1 MNKNNENKLK
11 TKPSNDK
18 LKKVT
23 KMDSNKTI
31 KEQKE
36 EEDSLTLEQEKQY
49 KEQISKL
56 QKELELEKE
65 KSQLKQIDPSII
77 SSIKIEIANKNK
89 EIKKYA
95 NINTK
100 QRDQLEQLSQE
111 IDNKLNKMNYKAVTR
126 NIHSENKKIN
136 YLNSMGVYNHLKH
149 NSLNNINN
157 INNITPEQKTID
169 NSISAKEKQLK
180 NIMSLIDILKKENEN
195 LKIKIENAKN
205 TEQKF
210 KLIDDKKD
218 QEKQLIT
225 LNLDIKKKKLEL
237 KEHSRCPTIRNELLK
252 KISMLK
258 EEIVLA
264 HEKYVEVQKK
274 YDDLEY
280 KNKLEQQ
287 GLLNSQQIKLNKFG
301 NKTKTKFQ
309 KYIPPKQKPTKIV
322 QEENII
328 DVPPRIGEI
337 FTDKELNA
345 MFNALDKNR
354 TKYDALLKRFNVQ
367 NIYVDS
373 LEARHKLDIKQKLDK
388 INELDEQIEFMNIK
402 KGEYN
407 ANIQIYK
414 KQIAAAQEEKKNY
427 KMKIDSVLE
436 EISRKNKINSRK
448 DNEIRLLQAQLTKF
462 KKYLKN
468 GEFDKIH
475 NEPEIEIKG
484 DEDDTDLEGTND
496 GMKDSTAKTGF
507 YENKENN
514 MNNVKVNNNNNNDA
528 NEEQEE
534 NDEYNSKNEEQDNGK
549 EIFVSNE
556 GTNTDAIM

>member
-1 MNKNNENKLK
+1 MDKNSDNKSKSK
-11 TKPSNDK
+11 VSNDK
-18 LKKVT
+18 LRKI
-23 KMDSNKTI
+23 KTGTNNTI
-31 KEQKE
+31 RELNNE
-36 EEDSLTLEQEKQY
+36 DDSLTMEQENQY
-49 KEQISKL
+49 KEQITQL
-56 QKELELEKE
+56 QKELEIEKE
-65 KSQLKQIDPSII
+65 KSQSKQIDPSLI
-77 SSIKIEIANKNK
+77 SSLKNEIANKNK

-111 IDNKLNKMNYKAVTR
+111 IDNKLNT
-126 NIHSENKKIN
+126 
-136 YLNSMGVYNHLKH
+136 
-149 NSLNNINN
+149 
-157 INNITPEQKTID
+157 EQKTID

-180 NIMSLIDILKKENEN
+180 NIMSLIEILKKENEN

-218 QEKQLIT
+218 QEKQLIN
-225 LNLDIKKKKLEL
+225 LNFDIKKKKMEL
-237 KEHSRCPTIRNELLK
+237 KEHSRCPTIKAELLK

-264 HEKYVEVQKK
+264 HEKLVEVQKK
-274 YDDLEY
+274 YDELEN

-287 GLLNSQQIKLNKFG
+287 GLFNSKGEKLNKFG

-309 KYIPPKQKPTKIV
+309 KYVVPKQKPAKVI
-322 QEENII
+322 QEESII
-328 DVPPRIGEI
+328 DVPPKIGEI

-388 INELDEQIEFMNIK
+388 INELDEQIEFMSIK

-414 KQIAAAQEEKKNY
+414 KQILAAQEEKKNY
-427 KMKIDSVLE
+427 KTKIDAVLE
-436 EISRKNKINSRK
+436 EISKKTKINSRK
-448 DNEIRLLQAQLTKF
+448 DNEIKQLQAQLAKF

-484 DEDDTDLEGTND
+484 DEDDTENEGSNEAPVE
-496 GMKDSTAKTGF
+496 STAKTGF
-507 YENKENN
+507 YDNKENN
-514 MNNVKVNNNNNNDA
+514 LNNIKVKNNNET

-534 NDEYNSKNEEQDNGK
+534 NDDNNPKDDDTDNNK
-549 EIFVSNE
+549 EVIVGDA
-556 GTNTDAIM
+556 GTNTDALV

>member
-1 MNKNNENKLK
+1 MDKNNDNKSK
-11 TKPSNDK
+11 SKVSNDK
-18 LKKVT
+18 LRKIKAGT
-23 KMDSNKTI
+23 NNTI
-31 KEQKE
+31 RELNNE
-36 EEDSLTLEQEKQY
+36 DDSLTMEQENQY
-49 KEQISKL
+49 KEQITQL
-56 QKELELEKE
+56 QKELEIEKE
-65 KSQLKQIDPSII
+65 KSQSKQIDPSLI
-77 SSIKIEIANKNK
+77 SSLKNEIANKNK

-126 NIHSENKKIN
+126 NFQSENKKIN
-136 YLNSMGVYNHLKH
+136 YLNTGVYNHFKH
-149 NSLNNINN
+149 NSVNNSN
-157 INNITPEQKTID
+157 TEQKTID

-180 NIMSLIDILKKENEN
+180 NIMSLIEILKKENEN

-218 QEKQLIT
+218 QEKQLIN
-225 LNLDIKKKKLEL
+225 LNFDIKKKKMEL
-237 KEHSRCPTIRNELLK
+237 KEHSRCPTIKAELLK

-264 HEKYVEVQKK
+264 HEKLVEVQKK
-274 YDDLEY
+274 YDELEN
-280 KNKLEQQ
+280 KNRLEQQ
-287 GLLNSQQIKLNKFG
+287 GLFNSKGEKLNKFG

-309 KYIPPKQKPTKIV
+309 KYVVPKQKPAKVI
-322 QEENII
+322 QEESII
-328 DVPPRIGEI
+328 DVPPKIGEI

-388 INELDEQIEFMNIK
+388 INELDEQIEFMSIK

-414 KQIAAAQEEKKNY
+414 KQILAAQEEKKNY
-427 KMKIDSVLE
+427 KTKIDAVLE
-436 EISRKNKINSRK
+436 EISKKNKINSRK
-448 DNEIRLLQAQLTKF
+448 DNEIKQLQAQLAKF

-484 DEDDTDLEGTND
+484 DEDDTENEGSNEAPVE
-496 GMKDSTAKTGF
+496 STAKTGF
-507 YENKENN
+507 YDNKENN
-514 MNNVKVNNNNNNDA
+514 LNNIKVKNNNET

-534 NDEYNSKNEEQDNGK
+534 NDDNNPKDDDTDNNK
-549 EIFVSNE
+549 EVIVGDA
-556 GTNTDAIM
+556 GTNTDALV

>member
-1 MNKNNENKLK
+1 MDKNSDNKSKSK
-11 TKPSNDK
+11 VSNDK
-18 LKKVT
+18 LRKI
-23 KMDSNKTI
+23 KTGTNNTI
-31 KEQKE
+31 RELNNE
-36 EEDSLTLEQEKQY
+36 DDSLTMEQENQY
-49 KEQISKL
+49 KEQITQL
-56 QKELELEKE
+56 QKELEIEE
-65 KSQLKQIDPSII
+65 GKSQSKQIDPSLI
-77 SSIKIEIANKNK
+77 SSLKNEIANKNK

-126 NIHSENKKIN
+126 NFQSENKKIN
-136 YLNSMGVYNHLKH
+136 YLNTGVYNHFKH
-149 NSLNNINN
+149 NSVNNSN
-157 INNITPEQKTID
+157 TEQKTID

-180 NIMSLIDILKKENEN
+180 NIMSLIEILKKENEN

-218 QEKQLIT
+218 QEKQLIN
-225 LNLDIKKKKLEL
+225 LNFDIKKKKMEL
-237 KEHSRCPTIRNELLK
+237 KEHLRCPTIKAELLK

-264 HEKYVEVQKK
+264 HEKLVEVQKK
-274 YDDLEY
+274 YDELEN

-287 GLLNSQQIKLNKFG
+287 GLFNSKGEKLNKFG
-301 NKTKTKFQ
+301 NKTKAKFQ
-309 KYIPPKQKPTKIV
+309 KYVVPKQKPAKVI
-322 QEENII
+322 QEESII
-328 DVPPRIGEI
+328 DVPPKIGEI

-388 INELDEQIEFMNIK
+388 INELDEQIEFMSIK

-414 KQIAAAQEEKKNY
+414 KQILAAQEEKKNY
-427 KMKIDSVLE
+427 KTKIDAVLE
-436 EISRKNKINSRK
+436 EISKKNKINSRK
-448 DNEIRLLQAQLTKF
+448 DNEIKQLQAQLAKF

-484 DEDDTDLEGTND
+484 DEDDTENEGSNEAPVE
-496 GMKDSTAKTGF
+496 STAKTGF
-507 YENKENN
+507 YDNKENN
-514 MNNVKVNNNNNNDA
+514 LNNIKVKNNNET

-534 NDEYNSKNEEQDNGK
+534 NDDNNPKDDDTDNNK
-549 EIFVSNE
+549 EVIVGDA
-556 GTNTDAIM
+556 GTNTDALV

>member
-1 MNKNNENKLK
+1 MDKNNDNKSK
-11 TKPSNDK
+11 SKVSNDK
-18 LKKVT
+18 LRKIKAGT
-23 KMDSNKTI
+23 NNTI
-31 KEQKE
+31 RELNNE
-36 EEDSLTLEQEKQY
+36 DDSLTMEQENQY
-49 KEQISKL
+49 KEQITQL
-56 QKELELEKE
+56 QKELEIEKE
-65 KSQLKQIDPSII
+65 KSQSKQIDPSLI
-77 SSIKIEIANKNK
+77 SSLKNEIAIKNK

-126 NIHSENKKIN
+126 NFQSENKKIN
-136 YLNSMGVYNHLKH
+136 YLSSAGVYNHFKH
-149 NSLNNINN
+149 NSVNNSN
-157 INNITPEQKTID
+157 TEQKTID

-180 NIMSLIDILKKENEN
+180 NIMSLIEILKKENEN

-218 QEKQLIT
+218 QEKQLIN
-225 LNLDIKKKKLEL
+225 LNFDIKKKKMEL
-237 KEHSRCPTIRNELLK
+237 KEHLRCPTIKAELLK

-264 HEKYVEVQKK
+264 HEKLVEVQKK
-274 YDDLEY
+274 YDELEN

-287 GLLNSQQIKLNKFG
+287 GLFNSKGEKLNKFG

-309 KYIPPKQKPTKIV
+309 KYVVPKQKPAKVI
-322 QEENII
+322 QEESII
-328 DVPPRIGEI
+328 DVPPKIGEI

-388 INELDEQIEFMNIK
+388 INELDEQIEFMSIK

-414 KQIAAAQEEKKNY
+414 KQILAAQEEKKNY
-427 KMKIDSVLE
+427 KTKIDAVLE
-436 EISRKNKINSRK
+436 EISKKNKINSRK
-448 DNEIRLLQAQLTKF
+448 DNEIKQLQAQLAKF

-484 DEDDTDLEGTND
+484 DEDDTENEGSNEAPVE
-496 GMKDSTAKTGF
+496 STAKTGF
-507 YENKENN
+507 YDNKENN
-514 MNNVKVNNNNNNDA
+514 LNNIKVKNNNET

-534 NDEYNSKNEEQDNGK
+534 NDDNNPKDDDTDNNK
-549 EIFVSNE
+549 EVIVGDA
-556 GTNTDAIM
+556 GTNTDALV

>member
-1 MNKNNENKLK
+1 MDKNSDSKSKSKVSNNKLRKIKTGTNNTIREQNNE
-11 TKPSNDK
+11 D
-18 LKKVT
+18 
-23 KMDSNKTI
+23 
-31 KEQKE
+31 
-36 EEDSLTLEQEKQY
+36 DSLTMEQENQY
-49 KEQISKL
+49 KEQITQL
-56 QKELELEKE
+56 QKELEIEKE
-65 KSQLKQIDPSII
+65 KSQSKQIDSSLI
-77 SSIKIEIANKNK
+77 SSLKNEIANKNK

-126 NIHSENKKIN
+126 NFQSENKKIN
-136 YLNSMGVYNHLKH
+136 YLNTGVYNHFKH
-149 NSLNNINN
+149 NSVNNSN
-157 INNITPEQKTID
+157 TEQKTID

-180 NIMSLIDILKKENEN
+180 NIMSLIEILKKENEN

-218 QEKQLIT
+218 QEKQLIN
-225 LNLDIKKKKLEL
+225 LNFDIKKKKMEL
-237 KEHSRCPTIRNELLK
+237 KEHSRCPTIKAELLK

-264 HEKYVEVQKK
+264 HEKLVEVQKK
-274 YDDLEY
+274 YDELEN

-287 GLLNSQQIKLNKFG
+287 GLFNSKGEKLNKFG

-309 KYIPPKQKPTKIV
+309 KYVVPKQKPAKVI
-322 QEENII
+322 QEESII
-328 DVPPRIGEI
+328 DVPPKIGEI

-388 INELDEQIEFMNIK
+388 INELDEQIEFMSIK

-414 KQIAAAQEEKKNY
+414 KQILAAQEEKKNY
-427 KMKIDSVLE
+427 KMKIDAVLE
-436 EISRKNKINSRK
+436 EISKKNKINSRK
-448 DNEIRLLQAQLTKF
+448 DNEIKQLQAQLAKF

-484 DEDDTDLEGTND
+484 DEDDTENEGSNEAPVE
-496 GMKDSTAKTGF
+496 STAKTGF
-507 YENKENN
+507 YDNKENN
-514 MNNVKVNNNNNNDA
+514 LNNIKVKNNNET

-534 NDEYNSKNEEQDNGK
+534 NDDNNPKDDDTDNNK
-549 EIFVSNE
+549 EVIVGDA
-556 GTNTDAIM
+556 GTNTDALV

>member
-1 MNKNNENKLK
+1 MDKNNDNKSK
-11 TKPSNDK
+11 SKVSNDK
-18 LKKVT
+18 LRKIKAGT
-23 KMDSNKTI
+23 NNTI
-31 KEQKE
+31 RELNNE
-36 EEDSLTLEQEKQY
+36 DDSLTMEQENQY
-49 KEQISKL
+49 KEQITQL
-56 QKELELEKE
+56 QKELEIEKE
-65 KSQLKQIDPSII
+65 KSQSKQIDPSLI
-77 SSIKIEIANKNK
+77 SSLKNEIANKNK

-111 IDNKLNKMNYKAVTR
+111 IDNKLNKINYKAVTR
-126 NIHSENKKIN
+126 NFQNENKKIN
-136 YLNSMGVYNHLKH
+136 YLSSAGVYNHFKH
-149 NSLNNINN
+149 NSVNNSN
-157 INNITPEQKTID
+157 TEQKTID

-180 NIMSLIDILKKENEN
+180 NIMSLIEILKKENEN

-218 QEKQLIT
+218 QEKQLIN
-225 LNLDIKKKKLEL
+225 LNFDIKKKKMEL
-237 KEHSRCPTIRNELLK
+237 KEHLRCPTIKAELLK

-264 HEKYVEVQKK
+264 HEKLVEVQKK
-274 YDDLEY
+274 YDELEN

-287 GLLNSQQIKLNKFG
+287 GLFNSKGEKLNKFG

-309 KYIPPKQKPTKIV
+309 KYVVPKQKPAKVI
-322 QEENII
+322 QEESII
-328 DVPPRIGEI
+328 DVPPKIGEI

-388 INELDEQIEFMNIK
+388 INELDEQIEFMSIK

-414 KQIAAAQEEKKNY
+414 KQILAAQEEKKNY
-427 KMKIDSVLE
+427 KMKIDAVLE
-436 EISRKNKINSRK
+436 EISKKNKINSRK
-448 DNEIRLLQAQLTKF
+448 DNEIKQLQAQLAKF

-484 DEDDTDLEGTND
+484 DEDDTENEGSNEAPVE
-496 GMKDSTAKTGF
+496 STAKTGF
-507 YENKENN
+507 YDNKENN
-514 MNNVKVNNNNNNDA
+514 LNNIKVKNNNET

-534 NDEYNSKNEEQDNGK
+534 NDDNNPKDDDTDNNK
-549 EIFVSNE
+549 EVIVGDA
-556 GTNTDAIM
+556 GTNTDALV

>member
-1 MNKNNENKLK
+1 MDKNNDNKSK
-11 TKPSNDK
+11 SKVSNDK
-18 LKKVT
+18 LRKIKAGT
-23 KMDSNKTI
+23 NNTI
-31 KEQKE
+31 REQNNE
-36 EEDSLTLEQEKQY
+36 DDSLTMEQENQY
-49 KEQISKL
+49 KEQITQL
-56 QKELELEKE
+56 QKELEIEKE
-65 KSQLKQIDPSII
+65 KSQSKQIDPSLI
-77 SSIKIEIANKNK
+77 SSLKNEIANKNK

-126 NIHSENKKIN
+126 NFQNENKKIN
-136 YLNSMGVYNHLKH
+136 YLSSAGVYNHFKH
-149 NSLNNINN
+149 NSVNNSN
-157 INNITPEQKTID
+157 TEQKTID

-180 NIMSLIDILKKENEN
+180 NIMSLIEILKKENEN

-218 QEKQLIT
+218 QEKQLIN
-225 LNLDIKKKKLEL
+225 LNFDIKKKKMEL
-237 KEHSRCPTIRNELLK
+237 KEHSRCPTIKAELLK

-264 HEKYVEVQKK
+264 HEKLVEVQKK
-274 YDDLEY
+274 YDELEN

-287 GLLNSQQIKLNKFG
+287 GLFNSKGEKLNKFG

-309 KYIPPKQKPTKIV
+309 KYVVPKQKPAKVI
-322 QEENII
+322 QEESII
-328 DVPPRIGEI
+328 DVPPKIGEI

-388 INELDEQIEFMNIK
+388 INELDEQIEFMSIK

-414 KQIAAAQEEKKNY
+414 KQILAAQEEKKNY
-427 KMKIDSVLE
+427 KTKIDAVLE
-436 EISRKNKINSRK
+436 EISKKNKINSRK
-448 DNEIRLLQAQLTKF
+448 DNEIKQLQAQLAKF

-484 DEDDTDLEGTND
+484 DEDDTENEGSNEAPVE
-496 GMKDSTAKTGF
+496 STAKTGF
-507 YENKENN
+507 YDNKENN
-514 MNNVKVNNNNNNDA
+514 LNNIKVKNNNET

-534 NDEYNSKNEEQDNGK
+534 NDDNNPKDDDTDNNK
-549 EIFVSNE
+549 EVIVGDA
-556 GTNTDAIM
+556 GTNTDALV

>member
-1 MNKNNENKLK
+1 MDKNSDNKSKSK
-11 TKPSNDK
+11 VSNDK
-18 LKKVT
+18 LRKI
-23 KMDSNKTI
+23 KTGTNNTI
-31 KEQKE
+31 RELNNE
-36 EEDSLTLEQEKQY
+36 DDSLTMEQENQY
-49 KEQISKL
+49 KEQITQL
-56 QKELELEKE
+56 QKELEIEKE
-65 KSQLKQIDPSII
+65 KSQSKQIDPSLI
-77 SSIKIEIANKNK
+77 SSLKNEIANKNK

-111 IDNKLNKMNYKAVTR
+111 IDNKLNKINYKAVTR
-126 NIHSENKKIN
+126 NFQSENKKIN
-136 YLNSMGVYNHLKH
+136 YLSSAGVYNHFKH
-149 NSLNNINN
+149 NSVNNSN
-157 INNITPEQKTID
+157 TEQKTID

-180 NIMSLIDILKKENEN
+180 NIMSLIEILKKENEN

-218 QEKQLIT
+218 QEKQLIN
-225 LNLDIKKKKLEL
+225 LNFDIKKKKMEL
-237 KEHSRCPTIRNELLK
+237 KEHSRCPTIKAELLK

-264 HEKYVEVQKK
+264 HEKLVEVQKK
-274 YDDLEY
+274 YDELEN

-287 GLLNSQQIKLNKFG
+287 GLFNSKGEKLNKFG

-309 KYIPPKQKPTKIV
+309 KYVVPKQKPAKVI
-322 QEENII
+322 QEESII
-328 DVPPRIGEI
+328 DVPPKIGEI

-388 INELDEQIEFMNIK
+388 INELDEQIEFMSIK

-414 KQIAAAQEEKKNY
+414 KQILAAQEEKKNY
-427 KMKIDSVLE
+427 KMKIDAVLE
-436 EISRKNKINSRK
+436 EISKKNKINSRK
-448 DNEIRLLQAQLTKF
+448 DNEIKQLQAQLAKF

-484 DEDDTDLEGTND
+484 DEDDTENEGSNEAPVE
-496 GMKDSTAKTGF
+496 STAKTGF
-507 YENKENN
+507 YDNKENN
-514 MNNVKVNNNNNNDA
+514 LNNIKVKNNNET

-534 NDEYNSKNEEQDNGK
+534 NDDNNPKDDDTDNNK
-549 EIFVSNE
+549 EVIVGDA
-556 GTNTDAIM
+556 GTNTDALV

>member
-1 MNKNNENKLK
+1 MDKNSDSKSK
-11 TKPSNDK
+11 SKVSNDK
-18 LKKVT
+18 LRKI
-23 KMDSNKTI
+23 KTGTNNTI
-31 KEQKE
+31 RELNNE
-36 EEDSLTLEQEKQY
+36 DDSLTMEQENQY
-49 KEQISKL
+49 KEQITQL
-56 QKELELEKE
+56 QKELEIEKE
-65 KSQLKQIDPSII
+65 KSQSKQIDPSLI
-77 SSIKIEIANKNK
+77 SSLKNEIANKNK

-126 NIHSENKKIN
+126 NFQSENKKIN
-136 YLNSMGVYNHLKH
+136 YLSSAGVYNHFKH
-149 NSLNNINN
+149 NSVNNSN
-157 INNITPEQKTID
+157 TEQKTID

-180 NIMSLIDILKKENEN
+180 NIMSLIEILKKENEN

-218 QEKQLIT
+218 QEKQLIN
-225 LNLDIKKKKLEL
+225 LNFDIKKKKMEL
-237 KEHSRCPTIRNELLK
+237 KEHSRCPTIKAELLK

-264 HEKYVEVQKK
+264 HEKLVEVQKK
-274 YDDLEY
+274 YDELEN

-287 GLLNSQQIKLNKFG
+287 GLFNSKGEKLNKFG

-309 KYIPPKQKPTKIV
+309 KYVVPKQKPAKVI
-322 QEENII
+322 QEESII
-328 DVPPRIGEI
+328 DVPPKIGEI

-388 INELDEQIEFMNIK
+388 INELDEQIEFMSIK

-414 KQIAAAQEEKKNY
+414 KQILAAQEEKKNY
-427 KMKIDSVLE
+427 KTKIDAVLE
-436 EISRKNKINSRK
+436 EISKKNKINSRK
-448 DNEIRLLQAQLTKF
+448 DNEIKQLQAQLAKF

-484 DEDDTDLEGTND
+484 DEDDTENEGSNEAPVE
-496 GMKDSTAKTGF
+496 STAKTGF
-507 YENKENN
+507 YDNKENN
-514 MNNVKVNNNNNNDA
+514 LNNIKVKNNNET

-534 NDEYNSKNEEQDNGK
+534 NDDNNPKDDDTDNNK
-549 EIFVSNE
+549 EVIVGDA
-556 GTNTDAIM
+556 GTNTDALV

>member
-1 MNKNNENKLK
+1 MDKNSENKNKSK
-11 TKPSNDK
+11 SSNDK
-18 LKKVT
+18 LRNISKIR
-23 KMDSNKTI
+23 SNNTI
-31 KEQKE
+31 REQKE
-36 EEDSLTLEQEKQY
+36 EEDSLTLEQENQY
-49 KEQISKL
+49 KEQISQL
-56 QKELELEKE
+56 QKELEIEKE
-65 KSQLKQIDPSII
+65 KSQSKQIDPSVI

-89 EIKKYA
+89 EIRKYA

-126 NIHSENKKIN
+126 NIQSENKKIN
-136 YLNSMGVYNHLKH
+136 YLNNLGVYNHIKH
-149 NSLNNINN
+149 NSVNNINN
-157 INNITPEQKTID
+157 TNQEQKAID
-169 NSISAKEKQLK
+169 NNISAKEKQLK
-180 NIMSLIDILKKENEN
+180 NIMSLIEILKKENEN

-218 QEKQLIT
+218 QEKQLVN
-225 LNLDIKKKKLEL
+225 LNLDIKKKKMEL

-264 HEKYVEVQKK
+264 HEKLVEVQKK
-274 YDDLEY
+274 YDDLEN

-287 GLLNSQQIKLNKFG
+287 GLLNSQAIKINKFG

-354 TKYDALLKRFNVQ
+354 AKYDALLKRFNVQ

-414 KQIAAAQEEKKNY
+414 KQISAAQKEKKNY

-484 DEDDTDLEGTND
+484 DEDDTELEGSND
-496 GMKDSTAKTGF
+496 VKDSTAKTGF

-514 MNNVKVNNNNNNDA
+514 MNNVKVKNNNNDT

-534 NDEYNSKNEEQDNGK
+534 NDEYNSKDEEQDNGK

>member
-1 MNKNNENKLK
+1 MDKNNDNKSK
-11 TKPSNDK
+11 SKVSNDK
-18 LKKVT
+18 LRKI
-23 KMDSNKTI
+23 KTGTNNTI
-31 KEQKE
+31 RELNNE
-36 EEDSLTLEQEKQY
+36 DDSLTMEQENQY
-49 KEQISKL
+49 KEQITQL
-56 QKELELEKE
+56 QKELEIEKE
-65 KSQLKQIDPSII
+65 KSQSKQIDPSLI
-77 SSIKIEIANKNK
+77 SSLKNEIANKNK

-126 NIHSENKKIN
+126 NFQSENKKIN
-136 YLNSMGVYNHLKH
+136 YLSSAGVYNHFKH
-149 NSLNNINN
+149 NSVNNSN
-157 INNITPEQKTID
+157 TEQKTID

-180 NIMSLIDILKKENEN
+180 NIMSLIEILKKENEN

-218 QEKQLIT
+218 QEKQLIN
-225 LNLDIKKKKLEL
+225 LNFDIKKKKMEL
-237 KEHSRCPTIRNELLK
+237 KEHSRCPTIKAELLK

-264 HEKYVEVQKK
+264 HEKLVEVQKK
-274 YDDLEY
+274 YDELEN
-280 KNKLEQQ
+280 KNRLEQQ
-287 GLLNSQQIKLNKFG
+287 GLFNSKGEKLNKFG

-309 KYIPPKQKPTKIV
+309 KYVVPKQKPAKVI
-322 QEENII
+322 QEESII
-328 DVPPRIGEI
+328 DVPPKIGEI

-388 INELDEQIEFMNIK
+388 INELDEQIEFMSIK

-414 KQIAAAQEEKKNY
+414 KQILAAQEEKKNY
-427 KMKIDSVLE
+427 KTKIDAVLE
-436 EISRKNKINSRK
+436 EISKKNKINSRK
-448 DNEIRLLQAQLTKF
+448 DNEIKQLQAQLAKF

-484 DEDDTDLEGTND
+484 DEDDTENEGSNEAPVE
-496 GMKDSTAKTGF
+496 STAKTGF
-507 YENKENN
+507 YDNKENN
-514 MNNVKVNNNNNNDA
+514 LNNIKVKNNNET

-534 NDEYNSKNEEQDNGK
+534 NDDNNPKDDDTDNNK
-549 EIFVSNE
+549 EVIVGDA
-556 GTNTDAIM
+556 GTNTDALV

>member
-1 MNKNNENKLK
+1 MDKNNENKSK
-11 TKPSNDK
+11 TKSSNDK
-18 LKKVT
+18 IRKIAKIE
-23 KMDSNKTI
+23 SNKTI
-31 KEQKE
+31 REQKE
-36 EEDSLTLEQEKQY
+36 EDDSLTLEQENQY
-49 KEQISKL
+49 KEQISQL
-56 QKELELEKE
+56 QKELEIEKE
-65 KSQLKQIDPSII
+65 KSQSKQIDPSVI

-126 NIHSENKKIN
+126 NIQSENKKIN
-136 YLNSMGVYNHLKH
+136 YLNSISVYNHIKH
-149 NSLNNINN
+149 NSINN
-157 INNITPEQKTID
+157 INNITQEQKTID

-180 NIMSLIDILKKENEN
+180 NIMSLIEILKKENEN

-218 QEKQLIT
+218 QEKQLAN

-264 HEKYVEVQKK
+264 HEKLVEVQKK
-274 YDDLEY
+274 YDDLEN

-354 TKYDALLKRFNVQ
+354 AKYDALLKRFNVQ

-484 DEDDTDLEGTND
+484 DDDDTELEGSND
-496 GMKDSTAKTGF
+496 GVKDSTAKTGF

-514 MNNVKVNNNNNNDA
+514 MNNVKVKNNNNDT
-528 NEEQEE
+528 
-534 NDEYNSKNEEQDNGK
+534 NEEQDNGK

>member
-1 MNKNNENKLK
+1 MDKNNDNKSK
-11 TKPSNDK
+11 SKVSNDK
-18 LKKVT
+18 LRKIKAGT
-23 KMDSNKTI
+23 NNTI
-31 KEQKE
+31 RELNNE
-36 EEDSLTLEQEKQY
+36 DDSLTMEQENQY
-49 KEQISKL
+49 KEQITQL
-56 QKELELEKE
+56 QKELEIEKE
-65 KSQLKQIDPSII
+65 KSQSKQIDPSLI
-77 SSIKIEIANKNK
+77 SSLKNEIANKNK

-111 IDNKLNKMNYKAVTR
+111 IDNKLNKINYKAVTR
-126 NIHSENKKIN
+126 NFQNENKKIN
-136 YLNSMGVYNHLKH
+136 YLSSAGVYNHFKH
-149 NSLNNINN
+149 NSVNNSN
-157 INNITPEQKTID
+157 TEQKTID

-180 NIMSLIDILKKENEN
+180 NIMSLIEILKKENEN

-218 QEKQLIT
+218 QEKQLIN
-225 LNLDIKKKKLEL
+225 LNFDIKKKKMEL
-237 KEHSRCPTIRNELLK
+237 KEHSRCPTIKAELLK

-264 HEKYVEVQKK
+264 HEKLVEVQKK
-274 YDDLEY
+274 YDELKN

-287 GLLNSQQIKLNKFG
+287 GLFNSKGEKLNKFG

-309 KYIPPKQKPTKIV
+309 RYVVPKQKPAKVI
-322 QEENII
+322 QEESII
-328 DVPPRIGEI
+328 DVPPKIGEI

-414 KQIAAAQEEKKNY
+414 KQILAAQEEKKNY
-427 KMKIDSVLE
+427 KTKIDAVLE
-436 EISRKNKINSRK
+436 EISKKNKINSRK
-448 DNEIRLLQAQLTKF
+448 DNEIKQLQAQLAKF

-484 DEDDTDLEGTND
+484 DEDDTENEGSNEAPVE
-496 GMKDSTAKTGF
+496 STAKTGF
-507 YENKENN
+507 YDNKENN
-514 MNNVKVNNNNNNDA
+514 LNNIKVKNNNET

-534 NDEYNSKNEEQDNGK
+534 NDDNNPKDDDTDNNK
-549 EIFVSNE
+549 EVIVGDA
-556 GTNTDAIM
+556 GTNTDALV

>member
-1 MNKNNENKLK
+1 MDKNNDNKSK
-11 TKPSNDK
+11 SKVSNDK
-18 LKKVT
+18 LRKI
-23 KMDSNKTI
+23 KTGTNNTI
-31 KEQKE
+31 RELNNE
-36 EEDSLTLEQEKQY
+36 DDSLTMEQENQY
-49 KEQISKL
+49 KEQITQL
-56 QKELELEKE
+56 QKELEIEKE
-65 KSQLKQIDPSII
+65 KSQSKQIDSSLI
-77 SSIKIEIANKNK
+77 SSLKNEIANKNK

-126 NIHSENKKIN
+126 NFQSENKKIN
-136 YLNSMGVYNHLKH
+136 YLSSAGVYNHFKH
-149 NSLNNINN
+149 NSVNNSN
-157 INNITPEQKTID
+157 TEQKTID

-180 NIMSLIDILKKENEN
+180 NIMSLIEILKKENEN

-218 QEKQLIT
+218 QEKQLIN
-225 LNLDIKKKKLEL
+225 LNFDIKKKKMEL
-237 KEHSRCPTIRNELLK
+237 KEHSRCPTIKAELLK

-264 HEKYVEVQKK
+264 HEKLVEVQKK
-274 YDDLEY
+274 YDELKN

-287 GLLNSQQIKLNKFG
+287 GLFNSKGEKLNKFG

-309 KYIPPKQKPTKIV
+309 KYVVPKQKPAKVI
-322 QEENII
+322 QEESII
-328 DVPPRIGEI
+328 DVPPKIGEI

-388 INELDEQIEFMNIK
+388 INELDEQIEFMSIK

-414 KQIAAAQEEKKNY
+414 KQILAAQEEKKNY
-427 KMKIDSVLE
+427 KAKIDAVLE
-436 EISRKNKINSRK
+436 EISKKNKINSRK
-448 DNEIRLLQAQLTKF
+448 DNEIKQLQAQLAKF

-484 DEDDTDLEGTND
+484 DEDDTENEGSNEAPVE
-496 GMKDSTAKTGF
+496 STAKTGF
-507 YENKENN
+507 YDNKENN
-514 MNNVKVNNNNNNDA
+514 LNNIKVKNNNET

-534 NDEYNSKNEEQDNGK
+534 NDDNNPKDDDTDNNK
-549 EIFVSNE
+549 EVIVGDA
-556 GTNTDAIM
+556 GTNTDALV

>member
-1 MNKNNENKLK
+1 MDKNSDSKSK
-11 TKPSNDK
+11 SKVSNDK
-18 LKKVT
+18 LRKIKAGT
-23 KMDSNKTI
+23 NNTI
-31 KEQKE
+31 RELNNE
-36 EEDSLTLEQEKQY
+36 DDSLTMEQENQY
-49 KEQISKL
+49 KEQITQL
-56 QKELELEKE
+56 QKELEIEKE
-65 KSQLKQIDPSII
+65 KSQSKQIDPSLI
-77 SSIKIEIANKNK
+77 SSLKNEIANKNK

-126 NIHSENKKIN
+126 NFQSENKKIN
-136 YLNSMGVYNHLKH
+136 YLSSAGVYNHFKH
-149 NSLNNINN
+149 NSVNNSN
-157 INNITPEQKTID
+157 TEQKTID

-180 NIMSLIDILKKENEN
+180 NIMSLIEILKKENEN

-218 QEKQLIT
+218 QEKQLAN

-264 HEKYVEVQKK
+264 HEKLVEVQKK
-274 YDDLEY
+274 YDELKN

-287 GLLNSQQIKLNKFG
+287 GLFNSKGEKLNKFG

-309 KYIPPKQKPTKIV
+309 KYVVPKQKPAKVI
-322 QEENII
+322 QEESII
-328 DVPPRIGEI
+328 DVPPKIGEI

-388 INELDEQIEFMNIK
+388 INELDEQIEFMSIK

-414 KQIAAAQEEKKNY
+414 KQILAAQEEKKNY
-427 KMKIDSVLE
+427 KMKIDAVLE
-436 EISRKNKINSRK
+436 EISKKNKINSRK
-448 DNEIRLLQAQLTKF
+448 DNEIKQLQAQLAKF

-484 DEDDTDLEGTND
+484 DEDDTENEGSNEAPVE
-496 GMKDSTAKTGF
+496 STAKTGF
-507 YENKENN
+507 YDNKENN
-514 MNNVKVNNNNNNDA
+514 LNNIKVKNNNET

-534 NDEYNSKNEEQDNGK
+534 NDDNNPKDDDTDNNK
-549 EIFVSNE
+549 EVIVGDA
-556 GTNTDAIM
+556 GTNTDALV

>member
-1 MNKNNENKLK
+1 MDKNNDNKS
-11 TKPSNDK
+11 KPKASNDK
-18 LKKVT
+18 LKNMAKIV
-23 KMDSNKTI
+23 SNKAI
-31 KEQKE
+31 KEQNE
-36 EEDSLTLEQEKQY
+36 EESLTIEQENQY
-49 KEQISKL
+49 KEKISKL
-56 QKELELEKE
+56 QKELEIEKE
-65 KSQLKQIDPSII
+65 KSHARQVDPSLIA
-77 SSIKIEIANKNK
+77 SIKNEIAIKNK

-111 IDNKLNKMNYKAVTR
+111 IDIKLNKMNYKAVTR
-126 NIHSENKKIN
+126 NIKSENKKIN
-136 YLNSMGVYNHLKH
+136 YLNNISVYNHSKH
-149 NSLNNINN
+149 NSINN
-157 INNITPEQKTID
+157 TSQEQKTID
-169 NSISAKEKQLK
+169 NNISAKEKQLK
-180 NIMSLIDILKKENEN
+180 NIMSLIEILKKENEN
-195 LKIKIENAKN
+195 LRIKIENAKN

-218 QEKQLIT
+218 QEKQLAN

-237 KEHSRCPTIRNELLK
+237 KEHSRCPTIKTELLK

-264 HEKYVEVQKK
+264 HEKLVEMQKK
-274 YDDLEY
+274 YDNLEN

-287 GLLNSQQIKLNKFG
+287 GLLNSQPIKLSKFG
-301 NKTKTKFQ
+301 NKTKFQ
-309 KYIPPKQKPTKIV
+309 KYIVPKQKPAKIV
-322 QEENII
+322 QEENTI

-354 TKYDALLKRFNVQ
+354 VKYDALLKRFNVQ

-388 INELDEQIEFMNIK
+388 INELDEQIEFMSIK

-407 ANIQIYK
+407 ANIQLYK
-414 KQIAAAQEEKKNY
+414 KQISAAQEEKKNY

-436 EISRKNKINSRK
+436 EISRKKKINSRK
-448 DNEIRLLQAQLTKF
+448 DNEIRLLQAQLIKF

-484 DEDDTDLEGTND
+484 DEDDTELEGSNE
-496 GMKDSTAKTGF
+496 GIKESTAKTGF

-514 MNNVKVNNNNNNDA
+514 INNVKVENNNNET

-534 NDEYNSKNEEQDNGK
+534 DEDNNSKDEEQDNGK
-549 EIFVSNE
+549 EVFVSNE
-556 GTNTDAIM
+556 GTNTEQ

>member
-1 MNKNNENKLK
+1 MDKNSDNKSKSK
-11 TKPSNDK
+11 VSNDK
-18 LKKVT
+18 LRKIKAGT
-23 KMDSNKTI
+23 NNTI
-31 KEQKE
+31 RELNNE
-36 EEDSLTLEQEKQY
+36 DDSLTMEQENQY
-49 KEQISKL
+49 KEQITQL
-56 QKELELEKE
+56 QKELEIEKE
-65 KSQLKQIDPSII
+65 KSQSKQIDPSLI
-77 SSIKIEIANKNK
+77 SSLKNEIANKNK

-111 IDNKLNKMNYKAVTR
+111 IDNKLNKINYKAVTR
-126 NIHSENKKIN
+126 NFQSENKKIN
-136 YLNSMGVYNHLKH
+136 YLSSAGVYNHFKH
-149 NSLNNINN
+149 NSINN
-157 INNITPEQKTID
+157 SNTEQKTID

-180 NIMSLIDILKKENEN
+180 NIMSLIEILKKENEN

-218 QEKQLIT
+218 QEKQLIN
-225 LNLDIKKKKLEL
+225 LNFDIKKKKMEL
-237 KEHSRCPTIRNELLK
+237 KEHSRCPTIKAELLK

-264 HEKYVEVQKK
+264 HEKLVEVQKK
-274 YDDLEY
+274 YDELEN

-287 GLLNSQQIKLNKFG
+287 GLFNSKGEKLNKFG
-301 NKTKTKFQ
+301 NKTKTKFK
-309 KYIPPKQKPTKIV
+309 KYVVPKQKPAKVI
-322 QEENII
+322 QEESII
-328 DVPPRIGEI
+328 DVPPKIGEI

-388 INELDEQIEFMNIK
+388 INELDEQIEFMSIK

-414 KQIAAAQEEKKNY
+414 KQILAAQEEKKNY
-427 KMKIDSVLE
+427 KTKIDAVLE
-436 EISRKNKINSRK
+436 EISKKNKINSRK
-448 DNEIRLLQAQLTKF
+448 DNEIKQLQAQLAKF

-468 GEFDKIH
+468 GEFVKIH

-484 DEDDTDLEGTND
+484 DEDDTENEGSNEATVE
-496 GMKDSTAKTGF
+496 STAKTGF
-507 YENKENN
+507 YDNKENN
-514 MNNVKVNNNNNNDA
+514 LNNIKVKNNNET

-534 NDEYNSKNEEQDNGK
+534 NDDNNPKDDDTDNNK
-549 EIFVSNE
+549 EVIVGDA
-556 GTNTDAIM
+556 GTNTDALV

>member
-1 MNKNNENKLK
+1 MDKNSDSKSKSKVSNNKLRKIKTGTNNTIREQNNE
-11 TKPSNDK
+11 D
-18 LKKVT
+18 
-23 KMDSNKTI
+23 
-31 KEQKE
+31 
-36 EEDSLTLEQEKQY
+36 DSLTMEQENQY
-49 KEQISKL
+49 KEQITQL
-56 QKELELEKE
+56 QKELEIEKE
-65 KSQLKQIDPSII
+65 KSQSKQIDPSLI
-77 SSIKIEIANKNK
+77 SSLKNEIANKNK

-95 NINTK
+95 KINTK

-126 NIHSENKKIN
+126 NFQSENKKIN
-136 YLNSMGVYNHLKH
+136 YLSSAGVYNHFKH
-149 NSLNNINN
+149 NSVNNSN
-157 INNITPEQKTID
+157 TEQKTID

-180 NIMSLIDILKKENEN
+180 NIMSLIEILKKENEN

-218 QEKQLIT
+218 QEKQLIN
-225 LNLDIKKKKLEL
+225 LNFDIKKKKMEL
-237 KEHSRCPTIRNELLK
+237 KEHSRCPTIKAELLK

-264 HEKYVEVQKK
+264 HEKLVEVQKK
-274 YDDLEY
+274 YDELEN

-287 GLLNSQQIKLNKFG
+287 GLFNSKGEKLNKFG

-309 KYIPPKQKPTKIV
+309 KYVVPKQKPAKVI
-322 QEENII
+322 QEESII
-328 DVPPRIGEI
+328 DVPPKIGEI

-388 INELDEQIEFMNIK
+388 INELDEQIEFMSIK

-414 KQIAAAQEEKKNY
+414 KQILAAQEEKKNY
-427 KMKIDSVLE
+427 KMKIDAVLE
-436 EISRKNKINSRK
+436 EISKKNKINSRK
-448 DNEIRLLQAQLTKF
+448 DNEIKQLQAQLAKF

-484 DEDDTDLEGTND
+484 DEDDTENEGSNEAPVE
-496 GMKDSTAKTGF
+496 STAKTGF
-507 YENKENN
+507 YDNKENN
-514 MNNVKVNNNNNNDA
+514 LNNIKVKNNNET

-534 NDEYNSKNEEQDNGK
+534 NDDNNPKDDDTDNNK
-549 EIFVSNE
+549 EVIVGDA
-556 GTNTDAIM
+556 GTNTDALV

>member
-1 MNKNNENKLK
+1 MDKNNENKSK
-11 TKPSNDK
+11 TKSSNDK
-18 LKKVT
+18 IRKIAKIE
-23 KMDSNKTI
+23 SNKTI
-31 KEQKE
+31 REQKE
-36 EEDSLTLEQEKQY
+36 EDDSLTLEQENQY
-49 KEQISKL
+49 KEQISQL
-56 QKELELEKE
+56 QKELEIEKE
-65 KSQLKQIDPSII
+65 KSQSKQIDPSVI

-126 NIHSENKKIN
+126 NIQSENKKIN
-136 YLNSMGVYNHLKH
+136 YLNSISVYNHIKH
-149 NSLNNINN
+149 NSINN
-157 INNITPEQKTID
+157 INNITQEQKTID

-180 NIMSLIDILKKENEN
+180 NIMSLIEILKKENEN

-218 QEKQLIT
+218 QEKQLAN

-237 KEHSRCPTIRNELLK
+237 KEHSRCPTIKTELLK

-264 HEKYVEVQKK
+264 HEKLVEMQKK
-274 YDDLEY
+274 YDNLEN

-287 GLLNSQQIKLNKFG
+287 GLLNSQPIKLSKFG
-301 NKTKTKFQ
+301 NKTKFQ
-309 KYIPPKQKPTKIV
+309 KYIVPKQKPAKIV
-322 QEENII
+322 QEENTI

-354 TKYDALLKRFNVQ
+354 VKYDALLKRFNVQ

-388 INELDEQIEFMNIK
+388 INELDEQIEFMSIK

-407 ANIQIYK
+407 ANIQLYK
-414 KQIAAAQEEKKNY
+414 KQISAAQEEKKNY

-448 DNEIRLLQAQLTKF
+448 DNEIRLLQAQLIKF

-484 DEDDTDLEGTND
+484 DEDDTELEGSNE
-496 GMKDSTAKTGF
+496 GIKESTAKTGF

-514 MNNVKVNNNNNNDA
+514 INNVKVENNNNET

-534 NDEYNSKNEEQDNGK
+534 DEDNNSKDEEQDNGK
-549 EIFVSNE
+549 EVFVSNE
-556 GTNTDAIM
+556 GTNTEQ

>member
-1 MNKNNENKLK
+1 MDKNSDSKSK
-11 TKPSNDK
+11 SKVSNDK
-18 LKKVT
+18 LRKIKAGT
-23 KMDSNKTI
+23 NNTI
-31 KEQKE
+31 RELNNE
-36 EEDSLTLEQEKQY
+36 DDSLTMEQENQY
-49 KEQISKL
+49 KEQITQL
-56 QKELELEKE
+56 QKELEIEKE
-65 KSQLKQIDPSII
+65 KSQSKQIDPSLI
-77 SSIKIEIANKNK
+77 SSLKNEIANKNK

-126 NIHSENKKIN
+126 NFQNENKKIN
-136 YLNSMGVYNHLKH
+136 YLSSAGVYNHFKH
-149 NSLNNINN
+149 NSVNNSN
-157 INNITPEQKTID
+157 TEQKTID

-180 NIMSLIDILKKENEN
+180 NIMSLIEILKKENEN

-218 QEKQLIT
+218 QEKQLIN
-225 LNLDIKKKKLEL
+225 LNFDIKKKKMEL
-237 KEHSRCPTIRNELLK
+237 KEHLRCPTIKAELLK

-264 HEKYVEVQKK
+264 HEKLVEVQKK
-274 YDDLEY
+274 YDELKN

-287 GLLNSQQIKLNKFG
+287 GLFNSKGEKLNKFG

-309 KYIPPKQKPTKIV
+309 KYVVPKQKPAKVI
-322 QEENII
+322 QEESII
-328 DVPPRIGEI
+328 DVPPKIGEI

-388 INELDEQIEFMNIK
+388 INELDEQIEFMSIK

-414 KQIAAAQEEKKNY
+414 KQILAAQEEKKNY
-427 KMKIDSVLE
+427 KTKIDAVLE
-436 EISRKNKINSRK
+436 EISKKNKINSRK
-448 DNEIRLLQAQLTKF
+448 DNEIKQLQAQLAKF

-484 DEDDTDLEGTND
+484 DEDDTENEGSNEAPVE
-496 GMKDSTAKTGF
+496 STAKTGF
-507 YENKENN
+507 YDNKENN
-514 MNNVKVNNNNNNDA
+514 LNNIKVKNNNET

-534 NDEYNSKNEEQDNGK
+534 NDDNNPKDDDTDNNK
-549 EIFVSNE
+549 EVIVGDA
-556 GTNTDAIM
+556 GTNTDALV

>member
-1 MNKNNENKLK
+1 MDKNSDSKSKSKVSNNKLRKIKAGTNNTIREQNNE
-11 TKPSNDK
+11 D
-18 LKKVT
+18 
-23 KMDSNKTI
+23 
-31 KEQKE
+31 
-36 EEDSLTLEQEKQY
+36 DSLTMEQENQY
-49 KEQISKL
+49 KEQITQL
-56 QKELELEKE
+56 QKELEIEKE
-65 KSQLKQIDPSII
+65 KSQSKQIDPSLI
-77 SSIKIEIANKNK
+77 SSLKNEIANKNK

-126 NIHSENKKIN
+126 NFQSENKKIN
-136 YLNSMGVYNHLKH
+136 YLNTGVYNHFKH
-149 NSLNNINN
+149 NSVNNSN
-157 INNITPEQKTID
+157 TKQKTID

-180 NIMSLIDILKKENEN
+180 NIMSLIEILKKENEN

-218 QEKQLIT
+218 QEKQLIN
-225 LNLDIKKKKLEL
+225 LNFDIKKKKMEL
-237 KEHSRCPTIRNELLK
+237 KEHLRCPTIKAELLK

-264 HEKYVEVQKK
+264 HEKLVEVQKK
-274 YDDLEY
+274 YDELKN

-287 GLLNSQQIKLNKFG
+287 GLFNSKGEKLNKFG

-309 KYIPPKQKPTKIV
+309 KYVVPKQKPAKVI
-322 QEENII
+322 QEESII
-328 DVPPRIGEI
+328 DVPPKIGEI

-388 INELDEQIEFMNIK
+388 INELDEQIEFMSIK

-414 KQIAAAQEEKKNY
+414 KQILAAQEEKKNY
-427 KMKIDSVLE
+427 KTKIDAVLE
-436 EISRKNKINSRK
+436 EISKKNKINSRK
-448 DNEIRLLQAQLTKF
+448 DNEIKQLQAQLAKF

-484 DEDDTDLEGTND
+484 DEDDTENEGSNEAPVE
-496 GMKDSTAKTGF
+496 STAKTGF
-507 YENKENN
+507 YDNKENN
-514 MNNVKVNNNNNNDA
+514 LNNIKVKNNNET

-534 NDEYNSKNEEQDNGK
+534 NDDNNPKDDDTDNNK
-549 EIFVSNE
+549 EVIVGDA
-556 GTNTDAIM
+556 GTNTDALV

>member
-1 MNKNNENKLK
+1 MDKNSENKSK
-11 TKPSNDK
+11 TKSSNDK
-18 LKKVT
+18 IRKIAKIE
-23 KMDSNKTI
+23 SNKTI
-31 KEQKE
+31 REQKE
-36 EEDSLTLEQEKQY
+36 EDDSLTLEQENRY
-49 KEQISKL
+49 KEQISQL
-56 QKELELEKE
+56 QKELEIEKE
-65 KSQLKQIDPSII
+65 KSQSKQIDPSVI

-126 NIHSENKKIN
+126 NIQSENKKIN
-136 YLNSMGVYNHLKH
+136 YLNSISVYNHIKH
-149 NSLNNINN
+149 NSINN
-157 INNITPEQKTID
+157 INNITQEQKTID

-180 NIMSLIDILKKENEN
+180 NIMSLIEILKKENEN

-218 QEKQLIT
+218 QEKQLAN

-264 HEKYVEVQKK
+264 HEKLVEVQKK
-274 YDDLEY
+274 YDDLEN

-468 GEFDKIH
+468 GEFDKIL

-484 DEDDTDLEGTND
+484 DEDDTELEGSND
-496 GMKDSTAKTGF
+496 GVKDSTAKTGF

-514 MNNVKVNNNNNNDA
+514 MNNVKVKNNNNNDT

>member
-1 MNKNNENKLK
+1 MDKNNENKSK
-11 TKPSNDK
+11 TKSSNDK
-18 LKKVT
+18 IRKIAKIE
-23 KMDSNKTI
+23 SNKTI
-31 KEQKE
+31 REQKE
-36 EEDSLTLEQEKQY
+36 EDDSLTLEQENKY
-49 KEQISKL
+49 KEQISQL
-56 QKELELEKE
+56 QKELEIEKE
-65 KSQLKQIDPSII
+65 KSQSKQIDPSVI

-126 NIHSENKKIN
+126 NIQSENKKIN
-136 YLNSMGVYNHLKH
+136 YLNSISVYNHIKH
-149 NSLNNINN
+149 NSINN
-157 INNITPEQKTID
+157 INNITQEQKTID

-180 NIMSLIDILKKENEN
+180 NIMSLIEILKKENEN

-218 QEKQLIT
+218 QEKQLAN

-264 HEKYVEVQKK
+264 HEKLVEVQKK
-274 YDDLEY
+274 YDDLEN

-345 MFNALDKNR
+345 MFNALDKSR
-354 TKYDALLKRFNVQ
+354 AKYDALLKRFNVQ

-484 DEDDTDLEGTND
+484 DEDDTELEGSND
-496 GMKDSTAKTGF
+496 GVKDSTAKTGF

-514 MNNVKVNNNNNNDA
+514 INNVKNKNNNNNDT

>member
-1 MNKNNENKLK
+1 MDKNSDNKSKSK
-11 TKPSNDK
+11 VSNDK
-18 LKKVT
+18 LRKI
-23 KMDSNKTI
+23 KTGTNNTI
-31 KEQKE
+31 RELNNE
-36 EEDSLTLEQEKQY
+36 DDSLTMEQENQY
-49 KEQISKL
+49 KEQITQL
-56 QKELELEKE
+56 QKELEIEKE
-65 KSQLKQIDPSII
+65 KSQSKQIDPSLI
-77 SSIKIEIANKNK
+77 SSLKNEIANKNK

-111 IDNKLNKMNYKAVTR
+111 IDNKLNKINYKAVTR
-126 NIHSENKKIN
+126 NFQNENKKIN
-136 YLNSMGVYNHLKH
+136 YLSSAGVYNHFKH
-149 NSLNNINN
+149 NSVNNSN
-157 INNITPEQKTID
+157 TEQKTID

-180 NIMSLIDILKKENEN
+180 NIMSLIEILKKENEN

-218 QEKQLIT
+218 QEKQLIN
-225 LNLDIKKKKLEL
+225 LNFDIKKKKMEL
-237 KEHSRCPTIRNELLK
+237 KEHSRCPTIKAELLK

-264 HEKYVEVQKK
+264 HEKLVEVQKK
-274 YDDLEY
+274 YDELEN

-287 GLLNSQQIKLNKFG
+287 GLFNSKGEKLNKFG

-309 KYIPPKQKPTKIV
+309 KYVVPKQKPAKVI
-322 QEENII
+322 QEESII
-328 DVPPRIGEI
+328 DVPPKIGEI

-388 INELDEQIEFMNIK
+388 INELDEQIEFMSIK

-414 KQIAAAQEEKKNY
+414 KQILAAQEEKKNY
-427 KMKIDSVLE
+427 KMKIDAVLE
-436 EISRKNKINSRK
+436 EISKKNKINSRK
-448 DNEIRLLQAQLTKF
+448 DNEIKQLQAQLAKF

-484 DEDDTDLEGTND
+484 DEDDTENEGSNEAPVE
-496 GMKDSTAKTGF
+496 STAKTGF
-507 YENKENN
+507 YDNKENN
-514 MNNVKVNNNNNNDA
+514 LNNIKVKNNNET

-534 NDEYNSKNEEQDNGK
+534 NDDNNPKDDDTDNNK
-549 EIFVSNE
+549 EVIVGDA
-556 GTNTDAIM
+556 GTNTDALV

>member
-1 MNKNNENKLK
+1 MDKNNDNKSK
-11 TKPSNDK
+11 SKVSNDK
-18 LKKVT
+18 LRKIKAGT
-23 KMDSNKTI
+23 NNTI
-31 KEQKE
+31 RELNNE
-36 EEDSLTLEQEKQY
+36 DDSLTMEQENQY
-49 KEQISKL
+49 KEQITQL
-56 QKELELEKE
+56 QKELEIEKE
-65 KSQLKQIDPSII
+65 KSQSKQIDPSLI
-77 SSIKIEIANKNK
+77 SSLKNEIANKNK

-111 IDNKLNKMNYKAVTR
+111 IDNKLNKINYKAVTR
-126 NIHSENKKIN
+126 NFQNENKKIN
-136 YLNSMGVYNHLKH
+136 YLSSAGVYNHFKH
-149 NSLNNINN
+149 NSVNNSN
-157 INNITPEQKTID
+157 TEQKTID

-180 NIMSLIDILKKENEN
+180 NIMSLIEILKKENEN

-218 QEKQLIT
+218 QEKQLIN
-225 LNLDIKKKKLEL
+225 LNFDIKKKKMEL
-237 KEHSRCPTIRNELLK
+237 KEHLRCPTIKAELLK

-264 HEKYVEVQKK
+264 HEKLVEVQKK
-274 YDDLEY
+274 YDELEN

-287 GLLNSQQIKLNKFG
+287 GLFNSKGEKLNKFG

-309 KYIPPKQKPTKIV
+309 KYVVPKQKPAKVI
-322 QEENII
+322 QEESII
-328 DVPPRIGEI
+328 DVPPKIGEI

-388 INELDEQIEFMNIK
+388 INELDEQIEFMSIK

-414 KQIAAAQEEKKNY
+414 KQILAAQEEKKNY
-427 KMKIDSVLE
+427 KTKIDAVLE
-436 EISRKNKINSRK
+436 EISKKNKINSRK
-448 DNEIRLLQAQLTKF
+448 DNEIKQLQAQLAKF

-484 DEDDTDLEGTND
+484 DEDDTENEGSNEAPVE
-496 GMKDSTAKTGF
+496 STAKTGF
-507 YENKENN
+507 YDNKENN
-514 MNNVKVNNNNNNDA
+514 LNNIKVKNNNET

-534 NDEYNSKNEEQDNGK
+534 NDDNNPKDDDTDNNK
-549 EIFVSNE
+549 EVIVGDA
-556 GTNTDAIM
+556 GTNTDALV

>member
-1 MNKNNENKLK
+1 MDKNNDHKS
-11 TKPSNDK
+11 KPKASNDK
-18 LKKVT
+18 LKNMAKIE
-23 KMDSNKTI
+23 SNKAI
-31 KEQKE
+31 KEQNE
-36 EEDSLTLEQEKQY
+36 EESLTVEQENQY
-49 KEQISKL
+49 KEKISKL
-56 QKELELEKE
+56 QKELEIEKE
-65 KSQLKQIDPSII
+65 KSHARQVDPSLIA
-77 SSIKIEIANKNK
+77 SIKNEIAIKNK

-111 IDNKLNKMNYKAVTR
+111 IDIKLNKMNYKAVTR
-126 NIHSENKKIN
+126 NIKSENKKIN
-136 YLNSMGVYNHLKH
+136 YLNNISVYNHNKH
-149 NSLNNINN
+149 NSINN
-157 INNITPEQKTID
+157 TSQEQKTID
-169 NSISAKEKQLK
+169 NNISAKEKQLK
-180 NIMSLIDILKKENEN
+180 NIMSLIEILKKENEN
-195 LKIKIENAKN
+195 LRIKIENAKN

-218 QEKQLIT
+218 QEKQLAN

-237 KEHSRCPTIRNELLK
+237 KEHSRCPTIKTELLK

-264 HEKYVEVQKK
+264 HEKLVEMQKK
-274 YDDLEY
+274 YDNLEN

-287 GLLNSQQIKLNKFG
+287 GLLNSQPIKLSKFG
-301 NKTKTKFQ
+301 NKTKFQ
-309 KYIPPKQKPTKIV
+309 KYIVPKQKPAKIV
-322 QEENII
+322 QEENTI

-354 TKYDALLKRFNVQ
+354 VKYDALLKRFNVQ

-388 INELDEQIEFMNIK
+388 INELDEQIEFMSIK

-407 ANIQIYK
+407 ANIQLYK
-414 KQIAAAQEEKKNY
+414 KQISAAQEEKKNY

-448 DNEIRLLQAQLTKF
+448 DNEIRLLQAQLIKF

-484 DEDDTDLEGTND
+484 DEDDTELEGSNE
-496 GMKDSTAKTGF
+496 GVKDSTAKTGF

-514 MNNVKVNNNNNNDA
+514 INNVKVENNNNET
-528 NEEQEE
+528 NEELEE
-534 NDEYNSKNEEQDNGK
+534 NDDDNSKDEEQGNGK
-549 EIFVSNE
+549 EVFVSNE
-556 GTNTDAIM
+556 GTNTEQ

>member
-1 MNKNNENKLK
+1 MDKNNDNKSK
-11 TKPSNDK
+11 TKSSNDK
-18 LKKVT
+18 IRKIAKIE
-23 KMDSNKTI
+23 SNKTI
-31 KEQKE
+31 REQKE
-36 EEDSLTLEQEKQY
+36 EDDSLTLEQENQY
-49 KEQISKL
+49 KEQISQL
-56 QKELELEKE
+56 QKELEIEKE
-65 KSQLKQIDPSII
+65 KSQSKQIDPSVI

-126 NIHSENKKIN
+126 NIQSENKKIN
-136 YLNSMGVYNHLKH
+136 YLNSISVYNHIKH
-149 NSLNNINN
+149 NSINN
-157 INNITPEQKTID
+157 INNITQEQKTID

-180 NIMSLIDILKKENEN
+180 NIMSLIEILKKENEN

-218 QEKQLIT
+218 QEKQLIN
-225 LNLDIKKKKLEL
+225 LNFDIKKKKMEL
-237 KEHSRCPTIRNELLK
+237 KEHSRCPTIKAELLK

-264 HEKYVEVQKK
+264 HEKLVEVQKK
-274 YDDLEY
+274 YDDLEN

-354 TKYDALLKRFNVQ
+354 AKYDALLKRFNVQ

-484 DEDDTDLEGTND
+484 DEDDTELEGSND
-496 GMKDSTAKTGF
+496 GVKDSTAKTGF

-514 MNNVKVNNNNNNDA
+514 MNNVKVKNNNNNDT

>member
-1 MNKNNENKLK
+1 MDKNNDNKSK
-11 TKPSNDK
+11 SKVSNDK
-18 LKKVT
+18 LRKIKAGT
-23 KMDSNKTI
+23 NNTI
-31 KEQKE
+31 RELNNE
-36 EEDSLTLEQEKQY
+36 DDSLTMEQENQY
-49 KEQISKL
+49 KEQITQL
-56 QKELELEKE
+56 QKELEIEKE
-65 KSQLKQIDPSII
+65 KSQSKQIDPSLI
-77 SSIKIEIANKNK
+77 SSLKNEIANKNK

-111 IDNKLNKMNYKAVTR
+111 IDNKLNKINYKAVTR
-126 NIHSENKKIN
+126 NFQNENKKIN
-136 YLNSMGVYNHLKH
+136 YLSSAGVYNHFKH
-149 NSLNNINN
+149 NSVNNSN
-157 INNITPEQKTID
+157 TEQKTID

-180 NIMSLIDILKKENEN
+180 NIMSLIEILKKENEN

-218 QEKQLIT
+218 QEKQLIN
-225 LNLDIKKKKLEL
+225 LNFDIKKKKMEL
-237 KEHSRCPTIRNELLK
+237 KEHSRCPTIKAELLK

-264 HEKYVEVQKK
+264 HEKLVEVQKK
-274 YDDLEY
+274 YDELKN

-287 GLLNSQQIKLNKFG
+287 GLFNSKGEKLNKFG

-309 KYIPPKQKPTKIV
+309 KYVVPKQKPAKVI
-322 QEENII
+322 QEESII
-328 DVPPRIGEI
+328 DVPPKIGEI

-388 INELDEQIEFMNIK
+388 INELDEQIEFMSIK

-414 KQIAAAQEEKKNY
+414 KQILAAQEEKKNY
-427 KMKIDSVLE
+427 KTKIDAVLE
-436 EISRKNKINSRK
+436 EISKKNKINSRK
-448 DNEIRLLQAQLTKF
+448 DNEIKQLQAQLAKF

-484 DEDDTDLEGTND
+484 DEDDTENEGSNEAPVE
-496 GMKDSTAKTGF
+496 STAKTGF
-507 YENKENN
+507 YDNKENN
-514 MNNVKVNNNNNNDA
+514 LNNIKVKNNNET

-534 NDEYNSKNEEQDNGK
+534 NDDNNPKDDDTDNNK
-549 EIFVSNE
+549 EVIVGDA
-556 GTNTDAIM
+556 GTNTDALV

>member
-18 LKKVT
+18 LKKVA

-36 EEDSLTLEQEKQY
+36 EEDSLTLEQENQY

-205 TEQKF
+205 TVQKF

-484 DEDDTDLEGTND
+484 DEDDTELEGSND
-496 GMKDSTAKTGF
+496 GVKDSTAKTGF
-507 YENKENN
+507 YDNKENN

>member
-301 NKTKTKFQ
+301 YKTKTKFQ